1 MPAPRRPY
9 GGVPEASDPRAPRP
23 RVEPDLALFG
33 FSRRTR
39 SRRGSRL
46 FTLFF
51 VLVFAVIV
59 IQTAISIV

>member
-1 MPAPRRPY
+1 GGIPA
-9 GGVPEASDPRAPRP
+9 ASDPRVPRP
-23 RVEPDLALFG
+23 PVEPDPSLFG
-33 FSRRTR
+33 FARRTR

-59 IQTAISIV
+59 IQTVVSIV